1 MKFLPTALTVLAAA
15 GLLAACSGVS
25 LTGPTVTLLA
35 PAVRGQVVDDA
46 TGEPV
51 RGARVG
57 REPLPPPTSARTE
70 TGAQRL
76 ATRDP
81 ATRTG
86 RDGTFRLP
94 ALRSAHLLLG
104 DDRLPNRRLVI
115 EQRGFVL
122 FETNLPKL
130 KAGPDGR
137 VPEMD
142 VGVVRL
148 EPAP

>member
-1 MKFLPTALTVLAAA
+1 MKLPPTTLAALAAA

-25 LTGPTVTLLA
+25 LTGPNVTQLA
-35 PAVRGQVVDDA
+35 PAVRGQVVNDA

-57 REPLPPPTSARTE
+57 REALPPPASARTE

-76 ATRDP
+76 AARDHAARTR
-81 ATRTG
+81 
-86 RDGTFRLP
+86 RDGTFHLP

-122 FETNLPKL
+122 FETNLPRL
-130 KAGPDGR
+130 KGGPAGR

-148 EPAP
+148 VPLP